1 MTEVEYIGY
10 LAAVLTIICLIPQVY
25 KTVRTRDTSGLSWQ
39 MYALFMFVSILWYI
53 YGYIKLSVPLMI
65 SNTFTIPMSFLILM
79 YIIIPFE

>member
-1 MTEVEYIGY
+1 MVEVEYLGY
-10 LAAVLTIICLIPQVY
+10 LAAILTIICLMPQVY

-65 SNTFTIPMSFLILM
+65 SNIFVIPMSFLILM
-79 YIIIPFE
+79 YVIIPFE